1 MPLGSGILPAGSIGT
16 QLSYITRRAILQR
29 AIVQIYN
36 TCPMLVG
43 LLANAILEDG
53 GIDSV
58 IANVQYAQLVQPQ
71 YTGFDGSFTSPTNM
85 VGLTPASWSM
95 CMSLCPIPV
104 LATELLI
111 QEKQKIQSILDLR
124 FNDAGN
130 AFRDMMG
137 TTLYNNVSN
146 NLQPIGLPGAIDDGT
161 NLVTYGGINRT
172 TNPWWAAK
180 RYAAGSVNPTRALL
194 FQYIN
199 GITKAQGEAPD
210 AIFMNAGT
218 WTLLA
223 QDYLGLERFHPN
235 TDRTQEF
242 MTAFRALDVAGI
254 PAYIDPYCPEGT
266 AYLPNFNYFGIRVH
280 EDAEWEFF
288 DFVANLP
295 ANSLSFT
302 GVIML
307 LWTIINTKPKASGV
321 VTGLNFLNI

>member
-1 MPLGSGILPAGSIGT
+1 
-16 QLSYITRRAILQR
+16 
-29 AIVQIYN
+29 
-36 TCPMLVG
+36 MLVG
-43 LLANAILEDG
+43 LLANAMLEDG

-58 IANVQYAQLVQPQ
+58 IANVQYSQLVQPQ
-71 YTGFDGSFTSPTNM
+71 FTGFDGSFTSPVNM

-111 QEKQKIQSILDLR
+111 QEKQKIQGILDLR

-137 TTLYNNVSN
+137 NTLYNNISN
-146 NLQPIGLPGAIDDGT
+146 PLQPIGLPGAIDDGT
-161 NLVTYGGINRT
+161 NLQTYGGINRT
-172 TNPWWAAK
+172 TNPWFAAK
-180 RYAAGSVNPTRALL
+180 RYAAGSVNPTRALMY
-194 FQYIN
+194 QYIC

-210 AIFMNAGT
+210 AIFMNFGT
-218 WTLLA
+218 WLLLA
-223 QDYLGLERFHPN
+223 QDYLGLERYHPN
-235 TDRTQEF
+235 TDRTQEYLSG
-242 MTAFRALDVAGI
+242 FRALDVAGI
-254 PAYIDPYCPEGT
+254 PCFADPYCPEGT

-280 EDAEWEFF
+280 EDAQWEFF

-295 ANSLSFT
+295 SNSLSFT

-321 VTGLNFLNI
+321 VTGLNFQNV